1 MGLGYIF
8 PIKEWLKGFDFLL
21 FLTDLRNLTVNKE
34 TGGQSDKTLGFFSF
48 TRTIFFCPL
57 RRIGGS
63 KTYVAKRFLPRGG
76 TEKEGVTMKEVNTTY
91 FWTPIEDI
99 DFSLGVVVPVSHSKD
114 ELSSPS
120 ISSGKFFL
128 DLTFL
133 PTINV
138 LCPFFIFSLLERDF
152 QIKLGLNFDE
162 LRMNSV
168 FLRLVLCMD
177 VNLKASW
184 RKCTANSKKGCKGY

>member
-120 ISSGKFFL
+120 ISSSKFFL

-138 LCPFFIFSLLERDF
+138 LCPFFNFSLLEREIF
-152 QIKLGLNFDE
+152 KL
-162 LRMNSV
+162 SS
-168 FLRLVLCMD
+168 
-177 VNLKASW
+177 A
-184 RKCTANSKKGCKGY
+184 

>member
-1 MGLGYIF
+1 
-8 PIKEWLKGFDFLL
+8 
-21 FLTDLRNLTVNKE
+21 
-34 TGGQSDKTLGFFSF
+34 
-48 TRTIFFCPL
+48 
-57 RRIGGS
+57 
-63 KTYVAKRFLPRGG
+63 
-76 TEKEGVTMKEVNTTY
+76 MKEVNTTY

-138 LCPFFIFSLLERDF
+138 LCPFFNFSLLEREIF
-152 QIKLGLNFDE
+152 KL
-162 LRMNSV
+162 SS
-168 FLRLVLCMD
+168 
-177 VNLKASW
+177 A
-184 RKCTANSKKGCKGY
+184 